1 MKDIELALFTGVDIP
16 IPECQIIIHQ
26 PSIKEISMLGE
37 RWFLT
42 GVQVLCIDKEQFKKD
57 NSDLSNTTNFQ
68 IFMTIMHEKEAR
80 ESKESVIEALS
91 LIVPNSKVTLTP
103 RSLLLNYNGANI
115 IIDEGNFDSF
125 QEILRQVFCLKKK
138 EDDFNPANA
147 AAAKIAEKIKKGRAK
162 VAHLKGE
169 DVGSVYARYISAL
182 SVPNIV
188 YILRK
193 ELDPEKTM
201 EIIQKLTLIFEVV
214 DLKASD
220 LKNAAAMLTSD
231 YEDAI
236 QMCQAARIHAEHIV
250 TRNIRDFK
258 ESSVQALTPAELLL
272 KI

>member
-1 MKDIELALFTGVDIP
+1 MKIWIDTN
-16 IPECQIIIHQ
+16 II
-26 PSIKEISMLGE
+26 LD
-37 RWFLT
+37 
-42 GVQVLCIDKEQFKKD
+42 VLCNRKGFVEDSSKIWKMCE
-57 NSDLSNTTNFQ
+57 TN
-68 IFMTIMHEKEAR
+68 R
-80 ESKESVIEALS
+80 IE
-91 LIVPNSKVTLTP
+91 
-103 RSLLLNYNGANI
+103 G
-115 IIDEGNFDSF
+115 
-125 QEILRQVFCLKKK
+125 
-138 EDDFNPANA
+138 
-147 AAAKIAEKIKKGRAK
+147 
-162 VAHLKGE
+162 
-169 DVGSVYARYISAL
+169 YISAL

-201 EIIQKLTLIFEVV
+201 EIIQKLTLIFDVV

>member
-1 MKDIELALFTGVDIP
+1 MKIWIDTN
-16 IPECQIIIHQ
+16 II
-26 PSIKEISMLGE
+26 LD
-37 RWFLT
+37 
-42 GVQVLCIDKEQFKKD
+42 VLCNRKGFVEDSSKIWKMCE
-57 NSDLSNTTNFQ
+57 TN
-68 IFMTIMHEKEAR
+68 R
-80 ESKESVIEALS
+80 IE
-91 LIVPNSKVTLTP
+91 
-103 RSLLLNYNGANI
+103 G
-115 IIDEGNFDSF
+115 
-125 QEILRQVFCLKKK
+125 
-138 EDDFNPANA
+138 
-147 AAAKIAEKIKKGRAK
+147 
-162 VAHLKGE
+162 
-169 DVGSVYARYISAL
+169 YISAL

-201 EIIQKLTLIFEVV
+201 EIIQKLTLIFDVV
-214 DLKASD
+214 DLKVSD

>member
-1 MKDIELALFTGVDIP
+1 MKIWIDTN
-16 IPECQIIIHQ
+16 II
-26 PSIKEISMLGE
+26 LD
-37 RWFLT
+37 
-42 GVQVLCIDKEQFKKD
+42 VLCNRKGFVEDSSKIWKMCE
-57 NSDLSNTTNFQ
+57 TN
-68 IFMTIMHEKEAR
+68 R
-80 ESKESVIEALS
+80 IE
-91 LIVPNSKVTLTP
+91 
-103 RSLLLNYNGANI
+103 G
-115 IIDEGNFDSF
+115 
-125 QEILRQVFCLKKK
+125 
-138 EDDFNPANA
+138 
-147 AAAKIAEKIKKGRAK
+147 
-162 VAHLKGE
+162 
-169 DVGSVYARYISAL
+169 YISAL

-201 EIIQKLTLIFEVV
+201 EIIQKLTLIFDVV

-250 TRNIRDFK
+250 TRNIRDYK

>member
-1 MKDIELALFTGVDIP
+1 MKIWIDTN
-16 IPECQIIIHQ
+16 II
-26 PSIKEISMLGE
+26 LD
-37 RWFLT
+37 
-42 GVQVLCIDKEQFKKD
+42 VLCNRKGFVEDSSKIWKMCE
-57 NSDLSNTTNFQ
+57 TN
-68 IFMTIMHEKEAR
+68 R
-80 ESKESVIEALS
+80 V
-91 LIVPNSKVTLTP
+91 
-103 RSLLLNYNGANI
+103 
-115 IIDEGNFDSF
+115 EG
-125 QEILRQVFCLKKK
+125 
-138 EDDFNPANA
+138 
-147 AAAKIAEKIKKGRAK
+147 
-162 VAHLKGE
+162 
-169 DVGSVYARYISAL
+169 YISAL

-201 EIIQKLTLIFEVV
+201 EIIQKLTLIFDVV